1 MGQKAQ
7 PLALR
12 QASKYRKQDS
22 LWYSRRYRD
31 KLLLKN
37 IFLKKYI
44 DSISTQQQL
53 PKPRLAVQY
62 GHNASHIY
70 AYICIP
76 FTERRE
82 IAARCRVKPMSLPVP
97 SQSKSMWAHTK
108 KIDSGAYITCQS
120 YKIKLEG
127 LSESDLNLW
136 QSTNISHK
144 PETLLNNLTALAYNT
159 KPQPSIY
166 ELENNW
172 ITNRIANH
180 IEKSLDTPVYWYPVA
195 VSSMWK
201 DAGFLADEIV
211 WFLERRVSFRLLK
224 RALTRMVEN
233 MPNIQGVRVAVS
245 GRVGGRSKK
254 SQRAR
259 CDTWKYGATPL
270 HVYSREIDYAQR
282 VAHTPLG
289 TSGVSVWLIQRA

>member
-1 MGQKAQ
+1 MGQKAH

-12 QASKYRKQDS
+12 QASNYRKQDG
-22 LWYSRRYRD
+22 LWHSRRYRD

-37 IFLKKYI
+37 FFLRKYVE
-44 DSISTQQQL
+44 SISIQQQL

-70 AYICIP
+70 AYFCMP
-76 FTERRE
+76 FNERRE
-82 IAARCRVKPMSLPVP
+82 IAARCRVKPTSLPTP
-97 SQSKSMWAHTK
+97 SQSTSMWSHIK
-108 KIDSGAYITCQS
+108 KVDSGIFITCQGH
-120 YKIKLEG
+120 KVNIKG
-127 LSESDLNLW
+127 LSESDLNTW
-136 QSTNISHK
+136 QYNNLSHK
-144 PETLLNNLTALAYNT
+144 PETLVNNLITLAYGKKSET
-159 KPQPSIY
+159 SIH
-166 ELENNW
+166 EVESHW
-172 ITNRIANH
+172 INNRIAGH
-180 IEKSLDTPVYWYPVA
+180 IEKSLDTTVYWYPIA
-195 VSSMWK
+195 VSSVWK
-201 DAGFLADEIV
+201 DAGYLADEIV

-224 RALTRMVEN
+224 RALNRMVET

-289 TSGVSVWLIQRA
+289 TSGVSVWLIQRT

>member
-1 MGQKAQ
+1 MGQKAH

-22 LWYSRRYRD
+22 LWYSRRHRD
-31 KLLLKN
+31 TFLLQN
-37 IFLKKYI
+37 IALKKYM
-44 DSISTQQQL
+44 DSVSVQQQL

-62 GHNASHIY
+62 GYNASHIY

-82 IAARCRVKPMSLPVP
+82 ISIQCRVKPMLLPTSTQP
-97 SQSKSMWAHTK
+97 TSMWAYLK
-108 KIDSGAYITCQS
+108 KVDSGTYITCQS
-120 YKIKLEG
+120 HKVYIDGFTQHELNTWQ
-127 LSESDLNLW
+127 LSNM
-136 QSTNISHK
+136 THK
-144 PETLLNNLTALAYNT
+144 PTTLPNKLTSLVSNVDIEPSVYEVENSWMNN
-159 KPQPSIY
+159 I
-166 ELENNW
+166 
-172 ITNRIANH
+172 IASH
-180 IEKSLDTPVYWYPVA
+180 IEKSLNMPVYWHPVL

-201 DAGFLADEIV
+201 DAGYLADEIV
-211 WFLERRVSFRLLK
+211 WFMERRVSFRLLK
-224 RALTRMVEN
+224 RALNRIVEN
-233 MPNIQGVRVAVS
+233 MPNIQGVRIAVS

-259 CDTWKYGATPL
+259 CDVWKYGATPL

-289 TSGVSVWLIQRA
+289 TTGVSVWLIQRT

>member
-1 MGQKAQ
+1 
-7 PLALR
+7 
-12 QASKYRKQDS
+12 
-22 LWYSRRYRD
+22 
-31 KLLLKN
+31 
-37 IFLKKYI
+37 
-44 DSISTQQQL
+44 
-53 PKPRLAVQY
+53 VQY

>member
-1 MGQKAQ
+1 MGQKAH

-12 QASKYRKQDS
+12 QASNYRKQDS

-37 IFLKKYI
+37 FFLKKYI
-44 DSISTQQQL
+44 DSISIQQQL

-82 IAARCRVKPMSLPVP
+82 IAARCRVKYTPLPVP
-97 SQSKSMWAHTK
+97 SQSTSMWAHTK
-108 KIDSGAYITCQS
+108 KIDSGAFITCQS
-120 YKIKLEG
+120 YNVNVEG
-127 LSESDLNLW
+127 LSTSDLNIW
-136 QSTNISHK
+136 QLNNISHK
-144 PETLLNNLTALAYNT
+144 PDTLLNNLTALAYNK
-159 KPQPSIY
+159 KPKTSIH
-166 ELENNW
+166 ELEHNW
-172 ITNRIANH
+172 INNRIVNH
-180 IEKSLDTPVYWYPVA
+180 LENALDTPVYWYPVA
-195 VSSMWK
+195 VSSIWK

-224 RALTRMVEN
+224 RALNRMVEN
-233 MPNIQGVRVAVS
+233 MPNIKGVRVAVS